1 MSRTVSTMV
10 IVVLRVAVLIQALST
25 EFSVT
30 VNSFGN
36 TSSSVSEWKLH
47 RTYDQSL
54 TSPSYVRSGASPSHV
69 TVSTSHGQYSDTR
82 FTTNL
87 DNVSSTD
94 TSITDEDMSFQNN
107 YSSVDFL
114 SEYFSKCQN
123 ESSVNEFNVGFV
135 QIRFENSD
143 KYFAVERP
151 CSLMLAVPRSLV
163 VRIQTMIIGNV
174 SVNHL
179 NLQIYDVGKNH
190 DPLWTSYSPNESAF
204 SFSNKVQVVLYRWT
218 ASPTPFTLY
227 LNVSAVPPPPR
238 PQLEINYTTA
248 TQGM

>member
-1 MSRTVSTMV
+1 MI

-36 TSSSVSEWKLH
+36 TSTSVSEWKLH

-54 TSPSYVRSGASPSHV
+54 ASSPSYVSSGTSPSHV
-69 TVSTSHGQYSDTR
+69 TVSTSQSQYSDTR
-82 FTTNL
+82 FTANL
-87 DNVSSTD
+87 DNESSTD
-94 TSITDEDMSFQNN
+94 TSITGVDMSFQNN

-123 ESSVNEFNVGFV
+123 ESSVNELNIHFV

-151 CSLMLAVPRSLV
+151 CSLMLTVPRSLV
-163 VRIQTMIIGNV
+163 VRIQTMTVGNV

-238 PQLEINYTTA
+238 PQLEINYTTSS
-248 TQGM
+248 QGM